1 MNPKEPLMKASSP
14 LDRFHREEH
23 PHLFREILRTQQVF
37 VETFS
42 RAAGMPA
49 APVALLRQI
58 ALGGE
63 PEVGVGEL
71 ARSLGVTP
79 ALITRQVKDLE
90 EGGWL
95 ARRADPRDGRRSY
108 LRLTP
113 KGQKAFL
120 ILHERAHQ
128 IESAILNGI
137 DTQAIETTCQVLA
150 AVRTALETGRF
161 AAIGPEGLE

>member
-1 MNPKEPLMKASSP
+1 MNPSAP
-14 LDRFHREEH
+14 LDRSHREEH

-49 APVALLRQI
+49 ARVALLRQI

-95 ARRADPRDGRRSY
+95 ARRADPRDGRRCY

-120 ILHERAHQ
+120 ILHERVHQ
-128 IESAILNGI
+128 IESTILNGI
-137 DTQAIETTCQVLA
+137 DTKAIETTCQVLA
-150 AVRTALETGRF
+150 AVRTALESGRF
-161 AAIGPEGLE
+161 AAIGPEGLL